1 MTSLSIE
8 FKWKIHKTDWTAG
21 NGGGNNGNPFL
32 MLFQNEVKD

>member
-8 FKWKIHKTDWTAG
+8 FKWKIDWTAE
-21 NGGGNNGNPFL
+21 NGGGEKNNNGNPFL